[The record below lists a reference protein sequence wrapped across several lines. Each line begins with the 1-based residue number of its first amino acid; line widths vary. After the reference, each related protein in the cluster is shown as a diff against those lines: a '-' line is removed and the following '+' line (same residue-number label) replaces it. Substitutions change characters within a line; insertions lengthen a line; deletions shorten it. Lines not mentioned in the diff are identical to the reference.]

1 MRTLLLCIL
10 FLFSSVTARSQSTN
24 TPQRLPE
31 VIVVKYSWTKER
43 IAWERDPFSGTN
55 ESFGDMRQR
64 ASDDKRRERAVASG
78 NIGEANRIER
88 EARAE
93 QVIKSRPPAPPR
105 YAFIYKVS
113 VKNIGAKTI
122 KELDWDYIFFDS
134 ATEQEIGR
142 RQFASTENIGPGKSK
157 ELSFFIPS
165 PPTKT
170 ISIYALDKKERE
182 NLGEAV
188 VLVRI
193 EYADG
198 SFWQSP

>member
-10 FLFSSVTARSQSTN
+10 FLFCSVTARSQSTN
-24 TPQRLPE
+24 TPHRLPD

-64 ASDDKRRERAVASG
+64 ASDDKRRERAVALG

-142 RQFASTENIGPGKSK
+142 HQFASTENIGPGKSK
-157 ELSFFIPS
+157 ELSFFNPS

-170 ISIYALDKKERE
+170 ISIYALDKKERV

>member
-10 FLFSSVTARSQSTN
+10 FLFSSVTARSQFTI
-24 TPQRLPE
+24 TPQRLPD

-64 ASDDKRRERAVASG
+64 ASDDKRRERAVALG

-122 KELDWDYIFFDS
+122 KELDSDYIFFDS
-134 ATEQEIGR
+134 ATGQEIGR
-142 RQFASTENIGPGKSK
+142 HQFASTEIIGPGKSK

-170 ISIYALDKKERE
+170 ISIYALDKKERV